1 MRKLLDA
8 VKQVDINL
16 PENAALIPKFTGCIV
31 ITHDDRILLQERP
44 LNWRTFPGMIA
55 TFGGKIDSN
64 ETPVEALV
72 RELNEELG
80 ANADPADIIEL
91 GALTEAVT
99 DHKEIAFLY
108 YWHDKENTITGCYEC
123 DPIYFQD
130 TKDALAHPKL
140 TDDVIW
146 ALMECEL
153 RKLI

>member
-8 VKQVDINL
+8 VKKVDINH
-16 PENAALIPKFTGCIV
+16 PENAALLKKFTGCII
-31 ITHDDRILLQERP
+31 ITHDNQILLQERP

-55 TFGGKIDSN
+55 TFGGKIDGT
-64 ETPVEALV
+64 ETPIEALV

-80 ANADPADIIEL
+80 AIAHSNDVVEL

-99 DHKEIAFLY
+99 DHKELAFLY

-123 DPIYFQD
+123 DPIYFR
-130 TKDALAHPKL
+130 DADAALNHPKL

-146 ALMECEL
+146 ALEECKRRGL
-153 RKLI
+153 L